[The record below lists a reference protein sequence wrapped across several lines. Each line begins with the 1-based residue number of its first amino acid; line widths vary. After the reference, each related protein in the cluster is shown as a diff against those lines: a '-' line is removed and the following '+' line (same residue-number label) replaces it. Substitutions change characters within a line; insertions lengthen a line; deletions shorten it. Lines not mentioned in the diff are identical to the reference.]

1 MGIGIICAMGTLIV
15 ALKLYGDASNRV
27 PFAAEQDL
35 SLSTENHFSEMSTI
49 IIELILIIIIM
60 FHESAQ
66 EKQIGLRLRR
76 QLF

>member
-66 EKQIGLRLRR
+66 
-76 QLF
+76 